1 VVSNVPLEALT
12 PPPWMQN
19 TEWMAPP
26 SREATAVT
34 DCGNRV
40 GSQRQPG
47 GTALG
52 PEEPPRAAAARR
64 LREAIRRRHYSA
76 RTEKA
81 YVAWLR
87 RFLAFHGG
95 RDPALLGEAEVRA
108 YLSHLALRETVAAS
122 TQNQAFSAILFFY
135 RDVLGRRL
143 EGLAS
148 TPRAKRPVRLPVV
161 LSREEVKVILGQLRR
176 TLWLIASLMYGSGLR
191 LEECLRSRVKDVD
204 FSRRAFTV
212 RDGKGRK
219 DRETVLPLA
228 LLEPLRAH
236 IDGVR
241 RLHGRDLAAGNGS
254 VVLPDALVRKYPR
267 APWELAW
274 QWVFP
279 ATRMYVNRTNGLLQ
293 RYHLHETV
301 VQRAFRDAVRAAG
314 IAKQATSHS
323 LRHSFATHL
332 LEAGYDIRTIQELLG
347 HKDVS
352 TTMIYTHVANVGS
365 RGVKSPLDHET

>member
-1 VVSNVPLEALT
+1 
-12 PPPWMQN
+12 
-19 TEWMAPP
+19 MAPP
-26 SREATAVT
+26 SPQTEGLAGRDDGVRSHRQLGTTA
-34 DCGNRV
+34 
-40 GSQRQPG
+40 P
-47 GTALG
+47 G
-52 PEEPPRAAAARR
+52 PEEPPPAAAARR
-64 LREAIRRRHYSA
+64 LRETIRRRHYSR

-81 YVAWLR
+81 YVGWLR

-108 YLSHLALRETVAAS
+108 YLSHLALRETVSAS

-143 EGLAS
+143 EGLED

-161 LSREEVKVILGQLRR
+161 LSREEVKAVLGQLRR

-212 RDGKGRK
+212 RDGKGGK

-236 IDGVR
+236 IDSIR
-241 RLHGRDLAAGNGS
+241 KLHARDLAAGNGS
-254 VVLPDALVRKYPR
+254 VIVPDALVRKYPR
-267 APWELAW
+267 APWELGW

-301 VQRAFRDAVRAAG
+301 VQRAVRDAVRAGG

-352 TTMIYTHVANVGS
+352 TTMIYTHVADVGP
-365 RGVKSPLDHET
+365 RGVKSPLDHQA